1 MDVVAPQSW
10 AEAGLETSAP
20 RDRAPLLA
28 IWAAIAER
36 YAAAQASSVGAMG
49 RADMF
54 EGAMPAQAQI
64 FPEHGFGAPYSDIV
78 RAIRCLQEAFFNPFV
93 PYANFG
99 WLFTGSSTGGVKY
112 PDKLASRFMPP
123 NGSKIQNPEDYGFF
137 PYDAFVRIPPVPH
150 PAPGDS
156 TVAATT
162 RAFYAWC
169 RRSLDE
175 MTTICV
181 SEAFHASAYWA
192 ASGDSFETAEEL
204 AAAATRQSTGGIG
217 YQVSYAGGFYDAEDD
232 LYWYEISVPDGFYVY
247 NRSILAADVR
257 LVASAN
263 AWPGGGWRTDSVY
276 ADSVF
281 DPFGAPGTSTVPG
294 ISARIVRAEA
304 EAWTELVPRTESCP
318 TPIARPPGVPGSSI
332 PDASGCRYWN
342 IGCRYTALF
351 DFTPSFRF
359 KAGA

>member
-1 MDVVAPQSW
+1 MAAGSVFQSV
-10 AEAGLETSAP
+10 
-20 RDRAPLLA
+20 RPLREL
-28 IWAAIAER
+28 R
-36 YAAAQASSVGAMG
+36 MG
-49 RADMF
+49 
-54 EGAMPAQAQI
+54 
-64 FPEHGFGAPYSDIV
+64 
-78 RAIRCLQEAFFNPFV
+78 
-93 PYANFG
+93 
-99 WLFTGSSTGGVKY
+99 GGKY

-123 NGSKIQNPEDYGFF
+123 NGSAIKRPEAYGFF

-181 SEAFHASAYWA
+181 DGELHASAYWA
-192 ASGDSFETAEEL
+192 ARGNSFETAEEL

-217 YQVSYAGGFYDAEDD
+217 YQSSYAAGFYDAVDD
-232 LYWYEISVPDGFYVY
+232 LYWNEISVPDGLFVY

-304 EAWTELVPRTESCP
+304 EAWTELVPRAESCP

-332 PDASGCRYWN
+332 PDASGLRYWN
-342 IGCRYTALF
+342 IACTYSALF

>member
-10 AEAGLETSAP
+10 AEAGLGTSGP
-20 RDRAPLLA
+20 RDRAPLQA

-36 YAAAQASSVGAMG
+36 YAASLASSVWAMG

-54 EGAMPAQAQI
+54 AGAMPAQAQI
-64 FPEHGFGAPYSDIV
+64 FPEHGFGTPYSDIV
-78 RAIRCLQEAFFNPFV
+78 RAIRWLQKAFFNPFV

-99 WLFTGSSTGGVKY
+99 WLFTGTGGVKY
-112 PDKLASRFMPP
+112 PDNLASRFMPP
-123 NGSKIQNPEDYGFF
+123 NGSEIKRPEDYGLF
-137 PYDAFVRIPPVPH
+137 PYDAFVRIPPVPL

-181 SEAFHASAYWA
+181 GDAFHASAYWA
-192 ASGDSFETAEEL
+192 ARGTSFETAEEL
-204 AAAATRQSTGGIG
+204 AAAATRQSTGGID
-217 YQVSYAGGFYDAEDD
+217 YQASYAAGFYDAVDD
-232 LYWYEISVPDGFYVY
+232 LYWDEIRVPDGFSVY

-257 LVASAN
+257 LVASAID
-263 AWPGGGWRTDSVY
+263 WPAGGGWRTDSVY
-276 ADSVF
+276 ADPVF
-281 DPFGAPGTSTVPG
+281 DAFGAPGTSTVPG

-332 PDASGCRYWN
+332 PDASGLRYWN
-342 IGCRYTALF
+342 IGCTYSALF